1 MNKKFFILLL
11 MPALLLLSACNQE
24 DDTEPKVPPTSMT
37 ITVEG
42 DIDLSKP
49 QIAGTSIQ
57 LVPQFTP
64 TNTTETRIAWGSS
77 NPSVA
82 TIADNGLLVLL
93 NNGTAIITAVS
104 MGNPTLI
111 WSVSINVTGGTL
123 PLRPEEGPEQNE
135 AE

>member
-49 QIAGTSIQ
+49 QIAGTTIQ
-57 LVPQFTP
+57 LVPEFTP
-64 TNTTETRIAWGSS
+64 ANATETKIAWGSS

-104 MGNPTLI
+104 TGNPTLI
-111 WSVSINVTGGTL
+111 WNVSINVTGGTL
-123 PLRPEEGPEQNE
+123 PLRPDEGPGQNE